1 MSKKLPNKYNKRG
14 LLRRT
19 LPYIIQNKIKIFIC
33 IILALAIALLT
44 TYMPRI
50 TKRILDDYVATSSS
64 FEEVEYDA
72 VLRLLML
79 YLGATF
85 IVVVLRYSLNFI
97 LNLTGMKI
105 ERAIREDAIRKID
118 YLPVDYYALEPDG
131 KIVAKI
137 TSDSAGV
144 RTFFTV
150 QFSIAQAIVNII
162 ALFVGFIILDYRL
175 ALILLCSLPIILLWI
190 TLYRKKIHA
199 YYQDIRETSSRITGK
214 LNELISGTLIIQ
226 AFNQEKYML
235 KDYTDLVDRYNY
247 MQTKANSINAY
258 LGIELL
264 EFIKR
269 LLVAAIILFFGIQFL
284 DTTDLATVAVTAGMI
299 TTFTD
304 YLDKMINPINTI
316 FNNLN
321 ELEDSIVAANR
332 VYMFLDEENDTHV
345 FDGKEAPN
353 VINGDVEF
361 KNVHFS
367 YVEKKEVLHGINLH
381 VESGCSV
388 GIVGHTGSGKSSLM
402 NLLLRYNDYQEGKIL
417 IDKEEITKF
426 NKQSYRKNL
435 GIVLQTPSLFA
446 GTLKSNVTMERE
458 YSDQEVID
466 VLKEVGAGYMID
478 KNPLGIYQPISFR
491 GENLSL
497 GEKQL
502 ISFARI
508 LLRNPKILVLD
519 EATSNIDTE
528 TELLIKKA
536 MDVVK
541 TGRTTFI
548 IAHRLSTIKNCDRII
563 VLDHGVIVGEGSHDE
578 LYSTCSV
585 YKDMYDSQYK
595 TIEEYE
601 NKTKYGLI

>member
-1 MSKKLPNKYNKRG
+1 MSKKQTNKYNKRG
-14 LLRRT
+14 LFYRT
-19 LPYIIQNKIKIFIC
+19 LPYILQNKFKIFIC
-33 IILALAIALLT
+33 IVFALSIALIT

-50 TKRILDDYVATSSS
+50 TKQILDDYISKADS
-64 FEEVEYDA
+64 FEKVNYEA

-79 YLGATF
+79 YLLYTF
-85 IVVVLRYSLNFI
+85 IVVILRYALNFL

-118 YLPVDYYALEPDG
+118 YLPVDYFSLEPDG

-150 QFSIAQAIVNII
+150 QFSITQAIVNII
-162 ALFVGFIILDYRL
+162 ALFIGFVILDYRL
-175 ALILLCSLPIILLWI
+175 ALILLCALPIILIWI
-190 TLYRKKIHA
+190 TIYRKKIHA

-226 AFNQEKYML
+226 AFNQEKSML
-235 KDYTDLVDRYNY
+235 KDYTDLVNRYNY
-247 MQTKANSINAY
+247 MQTKANTINAY

-269 LLVAAIILFFGIQFL
+269 ILVATIILFFGIEYL
-284 DTTDLATVAVTAGMI
+284 NVSDYKTLAVTAGMI

-332 VYMFLDEENDTHV
+332 VYMFLDEENDTNV
-345 FDGKEAPN
+345 FDGIEAPLS
-353 VINGDVEF
+353 ITGKVEF
-361 KNVHFS
+361 KDVHFS
-367 YVEKKEVLHGINLH
+367 YVTNKEVLHGVNL
-381 VESGCSV
+381 VVNPGESI

-402 NLLLRYNDYQEGKIL
+402 NLLLRYNDYQKGEIL
-417 IDKEEITKF
+417 IDGNDISKY
-426 NKQSYRKNL
+426 NKQSYRRNL
-435 GIVLQTPSLFA
+435 GIVLQTPALFA
-446 GTLKSNVTMERE
+446 GTLKSNITMERD
-458 YSDQEVID
+458 YSDEEVIK
-466 VLKEVGAGYMID
+466 VLNDVGASYMID

-528 TELLIKKA
+528 TELLIKRA
-536 MDVVK
+536 YDVVK
-541 TGRTTFI
+541 NGRTSFI
-548 IAHRLSTIKNCDRII
+548 IAHRLSTIKDCDRII
-563 VLDHGVIVGEGSHDE
+563 VVDHGQIVGQGNHSN
-578 LYSTCSV
+578 LYNNCAV

-601 NKTKYGLI
+601 NKKNLNA